1 MERDSGFDKQAFS
14 RKLRVL
20 RKQHGFS
27 QKEMANCLE
36 IDRST
41 YASYEIGRS
50 LPSLGSVKAIAELLQ
65 VSSDFLLGIHSQREE
80 DAQEP

>member
-14 RKLRVL
+14 RKLRTL
-20 RKQHGFS
+20 RKQNGLS

-65 VSSDFLLGIHSQREE
+65 VSSDFLLGIRSQREE
-80 DAQEP
+80 DVQEP

>member
-1 MERDSGFDKQAFS
+1 MGRDSGFDKQAFS
-14 RKLRVL
+14 RKLRTL

-50 LPSLGSVKAIAELLQ
+50 LPSLGSVKAIAELLH

>member
-14 RKLRVL
+14 RKLRAL

-50 LPSLGSVKAIAELLQ
+50 LPSLGSVKAIAELLH
-65 VSSDFLLGIHSQREE
+65 VSSDFLLGIHSQWKE
-80 DAQEP
+80 DVQEP

>member
-14 RKLRVL
+14 QKLRTL

-65 VSSDFLLGIHSQREE
+65 VSSDFLLGIHSQWEK
-80 DAQEP
+80 DVQEP